1 MEQNNGIFSDI
12 FIVHIKSDMSTK
24 FKKNQTAFLKIISER
39 LDFELE
45 AIDGSCKQIFGF
57 AYTSFLKNLH

>member
-1 MEQNNGIFSDI
+1 MENINKHFSDI
-12 FIVHIKSDMSTK
+12 VVVNIKSDMSTK

-45 AIDGSCKQIFGF
+45 TIDGSYKQIFGF
-57 AYTSFLKNLH
+57 AYTSYLKNLH